1 MIGNRF
7 QSISE
12 ILKSR
17 INTPLVWGV
26 LFLTLVLTTLFYFS
40 QKQQV
45 EIYSRYAETLSDYKF
60 FETRVMRKMEQLRF
74 SPETDSTLLMSSLR
88 GLRETAVSI
97 YAASES
103 ARNVEWMP
111 PEQDFSLFET
121 SVLGWVASVRRYA
134 ALRAKWLEDAKTF
147 IQDVNR
153 WNWKAASALIE
164 TLDSARIGIP
174 VSVDDAALGSV
185 PNTLADRYR
194 ELLARNVELSAIW
207 DRIDNDESLLRCE
220 NLLQAFKMQML
231 KTREVKFW
239 IQQVFYL
246 VSIVLLLFTLFFVI
260 RSRK

>member
-1 MIGNRF
+1 MVGNRF

-26 LFLTLVLTTLFYFS
+26 LLLTLVLTTLFYFS

-45 EIYSRYAETLSDYKF
+45 EIYSRYVETLSDYKF
-60 FETRVMRKMEQLRF
+60 FETRVMRKMEQIRF

-103 ARNVEWMP
+103 ARKVEWMP

-134 ALRAKWLEDAKTF
+134 PLRAKWLEEEKALV
-147 IQDVNR
+147 QDLNR
-153 WNWKAASALIE
+153 WNLTGALPLVE
-164 TLDSARIGIP
+164 SLDQARTGAL
-174 VSVDDAALGSV
+174 VSVDESILGGV
-185 PNTLADRYR
+185 PESLVKRYR
-194 ELLARNVELSAIW
+194 NLLARNAELSAIW
-207 DRIDNDESLLRCE
+207 DRIDNDESLVRCE
-220 NLLQAFKMQML
+220 NLLQAFKMQTL

-239 IQQVFYL
+239 IQQVIYL